1 MFKKLSWKT
10 LISHAKLISVSVVLL
25 MVIQVLTVFFVSTT
39 RKTERFNGEASES
52 LLASVVSMD
61 EIFNYMTE
69 VSVSTMSS
77 QKINYILFSDSVT
90 KEDVYEFRN
99 AARSIQQERFMKVK
113 DVFAYNDQTQ
123 MVYSCGLYME
133 PIDTLPD
140 TATKSAILS
149 QRDKGDSIA
158 YFVDNTDF
166 LSSGG
171 LAKTDLVLRFR
182 SFPSRQSN
190 SCLIL
195 DVALTE
201 IAACFSD
208 YCDEYSSDIIVMDD
222 KHSTYYSTNA
232 ELESLLYNDMEQ
244 LSEENFRSPVFRR
257 YDGKKYLVIKHHS
270 GFGDLSVYSLIPES
284 AVKVDY
290 RETKIILLTNLSLVV
305 AVCVIFALFI
315 VMHLMNDA
323 VKENSRHQLLA
334 EQEKE
339 HNQFIKNKQYL
350 ANCLFR
356 PGEQDIRFAKAYM
369 DALHPESSAGV
380 AVLRFEICN
389 YEKFHDSHSSKD
401 VLLYKYGIVNICEE
415 ILNNHIKALSVYERD
430 ADIVFVVIPSENYE
444 ACCQVAYDEC
454 RQAVFDYIGES
465 LSAYLSKQ
473 GPVEEL
479 SVLNQQTID
488 LAAYKFLLYEPLYL
502 ESKFLEQK
510 KRYGTKDMMESLE
523 QVFNV
528 PERTTVVS
536 ELEKLFV
543 QLEEFH
549 LDDAKNALWILMFR
563 LYNTGKKAA
572 KQMESMETL
581 VSRFNRIPNLSSMK
595 TFLEELCAV
604 VYPDS
609 EEEDAS
615 KKNELV
621 QKVLSII
628 ERRFKEPGF
637 CSDHVAEEMRLS
649 KAYLSR
655 KFRQSADTSIQ
666 EAINERRLEEFARYL
681 VSTDG
686 SIKSIID
693 EIGGTNPNYYMIMF
707 KKKFQMT
714 PTEYRQAFK
723 NTSEGE

>member
-1 MFKKLSWKT
+1 
-10 LISHAKLISVSVVLL
+10 
-25 MVIQVLTVFFVSTT
+25 
-39 RKTERFNGEASES
+39 
-52 LLASVVSMD
+52 
-61 EIFNYMTE
+61 
-69 VSVSTMSS
+69 
-77 QKINYILFSDSVT
+77 
-90 KEDVYEFRN
+90 
-99 AARSIQQERFMKVK
+99 MKVK
-113 DVFAYNDQTQ
+113 DIFAYNDQTK
-123 MVYSCGLYME
+123 MVYSCGLNME
-133 PIDTLPD
+133 PIANLPD
-140 TATKSAILS
+140 SATKKAILT

-158 YFVDNTDF
+158 YFVDSADF

-171 LAKTDLVLRFR
+171 LVKSDRVLRFR
-182 SFPSRQSN
+182 AFPSRQSN

-195 DVALTE
+195 DVNLTE
-201 IAACFSD
+201 IGACFSD
-208 YCDEYSSDIIVMDD
+208 YCTEYSSDIFVLNADN
-222 KHSTYYSTNA
+222 SVYYSTNS
-232 ELESLLYNDMEQ
+232 ELESFLYNDLER
-244 LSEENFRSPVFRR
+244 LLEENFHAPVFRR
-257 YDGKKYLVIKHHS
+257 YNGEKYLVIKHHS
-270 GFGDLSVYSLIPES
+270 SFGDMSVYSLIPES
-284 AVKVDY
+284 AVKIDY
-290 RETKIILLTNLSLVV
+290 RETKTILLTNLSLVV

-315 VMHLMNDA
+315 VTRLMNDA
-323 VKENSRHQLLA
+323 VKENSRHELLA

-356 PGEQDIRFAKAYM
+356 PGEQDIRLAKEYM
-369 DALHPESSAGV
+369 HALYPESSAGV
-380 AVLRFEICN
+380 AVLRFEVCN
-389 YEKFHDSHSSKD
+389 YESFHDNHSSKD

-430 ADIVFVVIPSENYE
+430 ADIVFVVIPPSDYE
-444 ACCQVAYDEC
+444 QRCQMAYNEC
-454 RQAVFDYIGES
+454 RQAVYDYIGES

-473 GPVEEL
+473 GQIEEL
-479 SVLNQQTID
+479 SALNQQTIE
-488 LAAYKFLLYEPLYL
+488 LAAYKFLLHEPLYL
-502 ESKFLEQK
+502 ESKFLEK
-510 KRYGTKDMMESLE
+510 KERHGTKDMMEQLE
-523 QVFNV
+523 QVFSV
-528 PERTTVVS
+528 PERGTVVA
-536 ELEKLFV
+536 ELEKLFTK
-543 QLEEFH
+543 LEAFH
-549 LDDAKNALWILMFR
+549 LDDAKNTLWILMFR

-572 KQMESMETL
+572 KEMESMETL
-581 VSRFNRIPNLSSMK
+581 VSRFNRIPNLAAMK
-595 TFLEELCAV
+595 AFLEELCAV

-615 KKNELV
+615 KKNQMV

-681 VSTDG
+681 VSTDS

-723 NTSEGE
+723 NTTEQA